1 MRKMVLGKKIIM
13 EQLMNKMKKINQMNN
28 PDNTLVFFVRAEIC
42 LENLKK
48 EKIILQSVHQKI
60 S

>member
-1 MRKMVLGKKIIM
+1 
-13 EQLMNKMKKINQMNN
+13 MNKMEKINRMNN
-28 PDNTLVFFVRAEIC
+28 LDSTLGFFVRAEIC

-48 EKIILQSVHQKI
+48 EKIILQSVLQKI